1 MINVLSYIFFALLGI
16 SSLCVVLLQNTF
28 FALLFLILSFLL
40 TSILLFFLECEF
52 LALILIIIYVGAVA
66 VLLLFVLMMLETKLK
81 SLSKDMIKYFP
92 FGIFINGI
100 FFFELVSLITNN
112 FSINL
117 NSQSSFFNHY
127 VNWYKKLDAITDLE
141 VYGQLLYTQF
151 VLQVLIVGL
160 ILFLALVGVIF
171 LTSNRNSKTFKS
183 QTSFCQL
190 SRNYLEQNS
199 NQILLKNKK
208 C

>member
-1 MINVLSYIFFALLGI
+1 MINLLSYFFLTLLCL
-16 SSLCVVLLQNTF
+16 SASCVVLLQNTF
-28 FALLFLILSFLL
+28 FALLFLILSFFL
-40 TSILLFFLECEF
+40 TSIILFFLECEF

-81 SLSKDMIKYFP
+81 NLSKDIIRYFP
-92 FGIFINGI
+92 FGVFINGVL
-100 FFFELVSLITNN
+100 FFQLADLISRSFNTNLYTN
-112 FSINL
+112 
-117 NSQSSFFNHY
+117 SSFFNNY
-127 VNWYKKLDAITDLE
+127 LNWYDKLDSVTELE
-141 VYGQLLYTQF
+141 LYGQILYTQF

-171 LTSNRNSKTFKS
+171 LTTKPIYKSYKS

-199 NQILLKNKK
+199 DQILI
-208 C
+208 

>member
-1 MINVLSYIFFALLGI
+1 MLNVLSYTFLFLLGT

-40 TSILLFFLECEF
+40 TSVILFFLECEF
-52 LALILIIIYVGAVA
+52 LALILIIVYVGAVA

-81 SLSKDMIKYFP
+81 SLSKDIIRYFP
-92 FGIFINGI
+92 FGVFINGI
-100 FFFELVSLITNN
+100 FFFELFNLINKS
-112 FSINL
+112 FSKNL
-117 NSQSSFFNHY
+117 SSSSSFFDNY
-127 VNWYKKLDAITDLE
+127 LNWYLKLDALTDLE

-160 ILFLALVGVIF
+160 ILFLALVGVVF
-171 LTSNRNSKTFKS
+171 LVSKPLSSNNKS

-190 SRNYLEQNS
+190 SRSYLEQNS
-199 NQILLKNKK
+199 NQILL
-208 C
+208 

>member
-81 SLSKDMIKYFP
+81 SLSKDIIKYFP
-92 FGIFINGI
+92 FGIFINE
-100 FFFELVSLITNN
+100 FFF
-112 FSINL
+112 
-117 NSQSSFFNHY
+117 
-127 VNWYKKLDAITDLE
+127 
-141 VYGQLLYTQF
+141 
-151 VLQVLIVGL
+151 
-160 ILFLALVGVIF
+160 
-171 LTSNRNSKTFKS
+171 
-183 QTSFCQL
+183 
-190 SRNYLEQNS
+190 
-199 NQILLKNKK
+199 
-208 C
+208 

>member
-1 MINVLSYIFFALLGI
+1 MINILSYFFFFLLAL
-16 SSLCVVLLQNTF
+16 SSLCVVFLQNTF

-40 TSILLFFLECEF
+40 TSILLFFFECEF

-66 VLLLFVLMMLETKLK
+66 VLLLFVLIMLETKLK
-81 SLSKDMIKYFP
+81 SFSKNVMKYFP
-92 FGIFINGI
+92 FGVFINGI
-100 FFFELVSLITNN
+100 FFLELISLVNQT
-112 FSINL
+112 FSASSSFHDSSINSYL
-117 NSQSSFFNHY
+117 
-127 VNWYKKLDAITDLE
+127 NWYVKLDSVTEIE

-171 LTSNRNSKTFKS
+171 LTSKPVYSNSAKN

-190 SRNYLEQNS
+190 SRSYLEQDS
-199 NQILLKNKK
+199 SQILL
-208 C
+208 